1 MNLPRSVNLALKA
14 GLLALLLIGCLGSEY
29 LHRATLPWPFLNKA
43 QAEVSATFQA
53 ADVQWLI
60 VICLSVYFVAFIG
73 LPRSWNREAK
83 LWRDGPM
90 IMGLALYAIGS
101 LAYAFNYEQASST
114 RDALLLFFGL
124 TLFFGFRFWRAVEA
138 RRPQPFNVAGVVVV
152 FTILLLS
159 IAAAWHPE
167 SVQSFQYR
175 GQVRWSGL
183 WGNPNTFG
191 MLMSVGV
198 VLAIGGAVL
207 SPKAKS
213 QSLGNSKERL
223 LTPALSPNGAERESV
238 TLAARRWVKV
248 VLFLTAAGLCGLG
261 LVKSYSRGAWLGTAC
276 GLVFLLRN
284 CIKLA
289 PHLTP
294 ASMNRVV
301 GRDTPCAP
309 PFTPNEPEGGHGVA
323 RPTFLLSCSSYL
335 SRLISVWLPV
345 SVILAS
351 VFVLAFW
358 NFRHTE
364 LRIARRAFSV
374 GNLNDFSW
382 RNRVAAYQGS
392 LQMMAE
398 KPWLGFGWNQPERV
412 YDQFYRAP
420 EVAEGAAIQMN
431 DYLTLGTSLGA
442 PALVCFIA
450 FIGLSFRRGAKRQ
463 GRVPVEPE
471 PSAFTLPSSALSF
484 QLSAF
489 SPLPS
494 VLCLSAALVL
504 LVGFW
509 FDAGL
514 FKLATGAVFWIL
526 LGLGNDD

>member
-1 MNLPRSVNLALKA
+1 MSLPRTAGLALRA

-60 VICLSVYFVAFIG
+60 VSCLSVYFVAFIG

-90 IMGLALYAIGS
+90 IVGLALYAIGS

-114 RDALLLFFGL
+114 TAALLLFFGL

-152 FTILLLS
+152 FTLLLLS

-175 GQVRWSGL
+175 GQARWSGL

-191 MLMSVGV
+191 MLMGVGV
-198 VLAIGGAVL
+198 VLAIGQAVL
-207 SPKAKS
+207 GLKS
-213 QSLGNSKERL
+213 EGQSRSTAEGGMRSVQWWHWIKTL
-223 LTPALSPNGAERESV
+223 LY
-238 TLAARRWVKV
+238 
-248 VLFLTAAGLCGLG
+248 LTAAGLCGLG

-284 CIKLA
+284 WIKLA

-309 PFTPNEPEGGHGVA
+309 PFAPNEPEGAHGVA
-323 RPTFLLSCSSYL
+323 RPTFLLSCSSYF
-335 SRLISVWLPV
+335 SRLISVWLPI
-345 SVILAS
+345 SVILTS

-489 SPLPS
+489 SPFPS